1 VAESNPAY
9 LEVSYHYDGAG
20 RLEDRILSNGAHTRY
35 VWDIGGRLTQ
45 LLNTTITGQLVNNTR
60 YTRDRIGN
68 ILTQIETGQTVGT
81 GFSYDPEYR
90 LLSADYI
97 GTANDEAYSYDKVG
111 NRLISTQ
118 GALIPIA
125 SSRYYNY
132 NAGNRMTDIRIGSTT
147 GTLFESYA
155 YDDNGSMTGISGNRN
170 LTLTWD
176 LNNRVSQINT
186 NTFNYDPSN
195 YRIKKS
201 GSAINNYYLEGENL
215 EAVYNEKGIVQAQY
229 LRGSVIDE
237 IVNGYQLDAT
247 GKMVNTTYHHDALQ
261 SVLGQSGHEGSILA
275 SQSYSSFGST
285 LSQTGTSNNAQ
296 KYTGREQDA
305 ETGFY
310 YYRARYYDAVTGRF
324 ISEDPK
330 GFGAGVNFYAYV
342 NNNPVNGNDP
352 TGFIN
357 YGDAFSSGLG
367 ILSSG
372 AGAVVGVTGILSGGA
387 LLAADN
393 PLATIAGIGSISYS
407 SVLLANSSGNFVL
420 SAQNLFSALMDQPAG
435 VPASL
440 AEGFA
445 GIIAPGSVNAQ
456 LAATAFNLTLDFAS
470 GRVPVGLIPT
480 DVGSALSGFKFANF
494 SELNNYNTS
503 VNAIGDLP
511 ISMGMAG
518 IAASTLFSDVLQF
531 SSTLQTGLS
540 IAPTISDNLMDFA
553 DGGFVLYPNKSNTSQ
568 TRSVYSKLSRY

>member
-1 VAESNPAY
+1 
-9 LEVSYHYDGAG
+9 
-20 RLEDRILSNGAHTRY
+20 LEDRILSNGAHTRY

-45 LLNTTITGQLVNNTR
+45 LQNTTITGQLVNNTR

-81 GFSYDPEYR
+81 GFNYDPEYR
-90 LLSADYI
+90 LLSADYL

-155 YDDNGSMTGISGNRN
+155 YDDNGSMTGINGNRN

-201 GSAINNYYLEGENL
+201 GNVINNYYLEGENL

-247 GKMVNTTYHHDALQ
+247 GKLVNTTYHHDALQ

-275 SQSYSSFGST
+275 TQSYSAFGSL
-285 LSQTGTSNNAQ
+285 LSQTGSSNNAQ
-296 KYTGREQDA
+296 KYTGREIDG

-310 YYRARYYDAVTGRF
+310 YYRARYYDPVRGDF

-330 GFGAGVNFYAYV
+330 GFSAGVNFYAYA
-342 NNNPVNGNDP
+342 NNNPVNANDP
-352 TGFIN
+352 SGEIPLPLATGLI
-357 YGDAFSSGLG
+357 
-367 ILSSG
+367 G
-372 AGAVVGVTGILSGGA
+372 AGAGAIGSAAGQVISNGGFDNFRLQNVWIAAGVGFVAGSAAPYTALTWTGAAITNSIANMSLYGITQTYNNEGITPEGVVLNGVTGIVGGLVSGPIA
-387 LLAADN
+387 Q
-393 PLATIAGIGSISYS
+393 ATGLTYAVNSPWISS
-407 SVLLANSSGNFVL
+407 
-420 SAQNLFSALMDQPAG
+420 LFSSQ
-435 VPASL
+435 
-440 AEGFA
+440 
-445 GIIAPGSVNAQ
+445 
-456 LAATAFNLTLDFAS
+456 
-470 GRVPVGLIPT
+470 
-480 DVGSALSGFKFANF
+480 
-494 SELNNYNTS
+494 LNNDLSVAANTAVSGIVRNVLGATTSSIDPLSVYN
-503 VNAIGDLP
+503 
-511 ISMGMAG
+511 
-518 IAASTLFSDVLQF
+518 
-531 SSTLQTGLS
+531 S
-540 IAPTISDNLMDFA
+540 IAPNFSSVTA
-553 DGGFVLYPNKSNTSQ
+553 AAEGGFLLYPNKSNTNMM
-568 TRSVYSKLSRY
+568 TSVYSK